1 MWQELVLGQIVL
13 AVGYLVV
20 VRRRQ
25 SWVIAGLIALLPILG
40 VLLAAMLHGCAT
52 RSVQGEENVYDA
64 LRGDMTVLRRPE
76 EEEYQLLPV
85 RDILHFHDLKEKRR
99 LMGRVIQKGLLKNPA
114 VLREAIR
121 SEDPEVAH
129 YAVAVLTHRQ
139 SQLEV
144 ELRRARELLQ
154 KEASGESAILQF
166 VETAAQYRRLDGLDK
181 NSMELF
187 LTDYL
192 TILNKGLRLCAHELL
207 FEEMVA
213 CQLALGQLSEALE
226 TAQAFQ
232 TAFPVEEK
240 SYISLLEI
248 YYLLQK
254 PEKIYETIEQMGR
267 HVPVFSAEALQLT
280 RFWRKEAGHAS

>member
-1 MWQELVLGQIVL
+1 MWQELFLVQSAL
-13 AVGYLVV
+13 AVCYLVV

-25 SWVIAGLIALLPILG
+25 SWVVAGLIVLLPLLG
-40 VLLAAMLHGCAT
+40 VLLAVVLHGGTT
-52 RSVQGEENVYDA
+52 RGMKDGENIYDA

-76 EEEYQLLPV
+76 EEEYQLIPV
-85 RDILHFHDLKEKRR
+85 RDILHFHDLREKRR
-99 LMGRVIQKGLLKNPA
+99 LMGRVIQKGLLQNPA
-114 VLREAIR
+114 VLREAVR

-144 ELRRARELLQ
+144 QLRRDRDLLQ
-154 KEASGESAILQF
+154 QDTKNECNILQF

-192 TILNKGLRLCAHELL
+192 MILTESLQLCTHELL

-213 CQLALGQLSEALE
+213 CQIDLGQLPAALE
-226 TAQAFQ
+226 AAQAFQ
-232 TAFPVEEK
+232 AAFPAEERP
-240 SYISLLEI
+240 YFALLEI

-254 PEKIYETIEQMGR
+254 PGKIYETVEQMGR
-267 HVPVFSAEALQLT
+267 NVPVFSSEALQLT